1 MSYKLMSYV
10 LDLSSIYFILKAKIL
25 RGDTKQSV
33 CSDESVFKDYQVTIV
48 ELFNLTNA
56 WKRIGLKKSNVF
68 KILFFFGNLW
78 QYR

>member
-1 MSYKLMSYV
+1 MSYV

-56 WKRIGLKKSNVF
+56 
-68 KILFFFGNLW
+68 
-78 QYR
+78 